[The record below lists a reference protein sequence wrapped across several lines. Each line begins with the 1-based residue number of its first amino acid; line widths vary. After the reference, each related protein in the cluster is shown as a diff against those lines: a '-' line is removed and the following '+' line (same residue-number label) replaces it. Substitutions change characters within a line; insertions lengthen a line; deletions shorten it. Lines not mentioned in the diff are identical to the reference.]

1 MAVIG
6 ESSAAGSKGIVS
18 PANTPDLSP
27 LSNGFLRSGSCAA
40 SRFLLL
46 ALFLT
51 LVAIAAN
58 QFTAPV
64 LRSTS
69 PLWATAACLLL
80 VWRRGKVSLPPG
92 DAALEFSF
100 SIARL
105 AGFLAAHGA
114 LIFFARASSGT
125 LHAVSHAMTVKGTLL
140 AASKLCVLAPTIILF
155 PFAAWKKIAATYF
168 PEAIAGLVVL
178 LTFFPS
184 RALQTLW
191 PWYGQLLG
199 RFVHALARI
208 VVPGLAY
215 IADANPTLGG
225 PELDV
230 TIIPECSGISGVEL
244 FDYLFGLVALLDW
257 NRLRKGRLLAA
268 YFAGLCAMLL
278 GNAVRITSLVVLGN
292 HGFSES
298 VARFHISAGWIFF
311 SAVFFVYLSMTYGWM
326 LGKRGIAAEPQ
337 PSR

>member
-1 MAVIG
+1 VTF
-6 ESSAAGSKGIVS
+6 AA
-18 PANTPDLSP
+18 P
-27 LSNGFLRSGSCAA
+27 
-40 SRFLLL
+40 RFLLL
-46 ALFLT
+46 ALALT
-51 LVAIAAN
+51 LVAVAAD
-58 QFTAPV
+58 QFAAPI
-64 LRSTS
+64 LHSSS

-80 VWRRGKVSLPPG
+80 VWRRGKVSLAPG
-92 DAALEFSF
+92 DAALELSF
-100 SIARL
+100 SIMRL

-114 LIFFARASSGT
+114 LIFFAHSSSSALRA
-125 LHAVSHAMTVKGTLL
+125 ASHAMTVEGTLL
-140 AASKLCVLAPTIILF
+140 AASKLCVLAPTIVLF
-155 PFAAWKKIAATYF
+155 PFAAWKKISAIYF

-191 PWYGQLLG
+191 PWYGQALG

-208 VVPGLAY
+208 FVPGLAY
-215 IADANPTLGG
+215 IADPNPTLGG

-278 GNAVRITSLVVLGN
+278 GNALRIISLVVLGN

-298 VARFHISAGWIFF
+298 VARFHISAGWVFF
-311 SAVFFVYLSMTYGWM
+311 SAVFLVYLSMTYAWM
-326 LGKRGIAAEPQ
+326 LGKRSIAGEPQ
-337 PSR
+337 PTR

>member
-1 MAVIG
+1 VY
-6 ESSAAGSKGIVS
+6 
-18 PANTPDLSP
+18 PANTPNP
-27 LSNGFLRSGSCAA
+27 PHLSNGFFRSVTFAA
-40 SRFLLL
+40 PRFLLL
-46 ALFLT
+46 ALALT
-51 LVAIAAN
+51 LVAVAAD
-58 QFTAPV
+58 QFAAPI
-64 LRSTS
+64 LHSSS

-80 VWRRGKVSLPPG
+80 VWRRGKVSLAPG

-100 SIARL
+100 SIMRL

-114 LIFFARASSGT
+114 LIFFAHSSSSALRA
-125 LHAVSHAMTVKGTLL
+125 ASHAMTVEGTLL
-140 AASKLCVLAPTIILF
+140 AASKLCVLAPTIVLF
-155 PFAAWKKIAATYF
+155 PFAAWKKISAIYF

-191 PWYGQLLG
+191 PWYGQALG

-208 VVPGLAY
+208 FVPGLAY
-215 IADANPTLGG
+215 IADPNPTLGG

-278 GNAVRITSLVVLGN
+278 GNALRIISLVVLGN

-311 SAVFFVYLSMTYGWM
+311 SAVFLVYLSMTYGWM
-326 LGKRGIAAEPQ
+326 LGKRSIVAEPR
-337 PSR
+337 PIG